1 MSEIIKKVTVPQ
13 NELPAIGK
21 ISGQYIVRYRII
33 SEDRNR
39 SSHWSLNYI
48 LETDPLSEIQHTVSK
63 DNANDAVEV
72 FWTPPPTL
80 GLSTFDVY
88 IKWGSG
94 AWNYAITISTTSYK
108 ASILNGATSVQV
120 AVQAPTKNK
129 VRSDSATLFESDPL
143 SL

>member
-1 MSEIIKKVTVPQ
+1 VSEIIKKVTVPQ
-13 NELPAIGK
+13 NELPPIGK
-21 ISGQYIVRYRII
+21 ITGQYIVRYRII

-72 FWTPPPTL
+72 FWNPPPTL

-94 AWNYAITISTTSYK
+94 PWNYAITISTTSYK

>member
-1 MSEIIKKVTVPQ
+1 MSEIIKKVTVSQ
-13 NELPAIGK
+13 NELPPIGK
-21 ISGQYIVRYRII
+21 ITGQYIVRYRIV

-39 SSHWSLNYI
+39 ASHWSPNYI

-72 FWTPPPTL
+72 FWTPPSTL
-80 GLSTFDVY
+80 GLSSFDVY
-88 IKWGSG
+88 VKWDSG
-94 AWNYAITISTTSYK
+94 PWSYAITISATSYK
-108 ASILNGATSVQV
+108 ASILNGATSVSI
-120 AVQAPTKNK
+120 AVQVPTKNK